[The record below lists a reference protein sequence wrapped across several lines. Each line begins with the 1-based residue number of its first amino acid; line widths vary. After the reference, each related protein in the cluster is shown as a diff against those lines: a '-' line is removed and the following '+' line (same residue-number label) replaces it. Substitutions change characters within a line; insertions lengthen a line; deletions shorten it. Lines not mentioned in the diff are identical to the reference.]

1 MYQHRYRRKLD
12 KTYIFREIEKN
23 LSCEEAT
30 VKERYY
36 ITKFNTFTD
45 GWNKNKSHG
54 NEGLTLSNGEKGIFA
69 KGNEMW
75 KKDN

>member
-1 MYQHRYRRKLD
+1 M
-12 KTYIFREIEKN
+12 
-23 LSCEEAT
+23 
-30 VKERYY
+30 KERYY